1 MDFRRVEFK
10 GDSLLVITKMKSTA
24 TNRSDISMLVWEA
37 KLLGQGWFRHNPWCG
52 VCGVVTCWTLDF
64 STIMMVAG
72 TGTSDLGY
80 WQRCDRVPRLS
91 TTMRDNKVFLPL
103 ELGISTVSLIFEIR
117 APQRRLGFYFGC

>member
-10 GDSLLVITKMKSTA
+10 
-24 TNRSDISMLVWEA
+24 
-37 KLLGQGWFRHNPWCG
+37 GWFRHNPWCG

-80 WQRCDRVPRLS
+80 WQRCDRVPRLVLRW
-91 TTMRDNKVFLPL
+91 MRCP
-103 ELGISTVSLIFEIR
+103 IR
-117 APQRRLGFYFGC
+117 AGCH